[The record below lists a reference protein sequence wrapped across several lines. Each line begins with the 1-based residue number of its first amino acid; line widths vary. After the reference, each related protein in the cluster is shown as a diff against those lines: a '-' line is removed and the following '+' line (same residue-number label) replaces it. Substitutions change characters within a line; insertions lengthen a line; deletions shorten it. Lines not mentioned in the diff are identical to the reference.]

1 MKGLLGWTIVV
12 GSILLGFVV
21 AIAFLAGLSG
31 LIWDGAVF
39 EPHPSRTAP
48 WSIFFTAAI
57 PVVAPVVAYLAL
69 CFIALP
75 LLAKC
80 NVPIDKSKGFY
91 AGLGSSR
98 ETNCR
103 LIREPNGQNPGA
115 NLRGI
120 AAVK

>member
-91 AGLGSSR
+91 AGLAALVKR
-98 ETNCR
+98 
-103 LIREPNGQNPGA
+103 
-115 NLRGI
+115 I
-120 AAVK
+120 AASYVSLMDGILEQTSEGSWR